1 MSTLESFKSLSR
13 AMFLGFRRDRGALFF
28 TVLFPL
34 MFLVIFGG
42 VFGHQS
48 TSKVKVLEIG
58 RVPILDQAMAHGG
71 DELGDTM
78 KLSKSS
84 DKHDALHKVTKGDA
98 DAAVEQVG
106 NQLVV
111 HYSAADQVKS
121 GTVQGLMNSIVQ
133 GANQAATGKP
143 PAYHVTSQQVEDD
156 SLKAI
161 QFFTPS
167 LLGWALASAGVF
179 GASQTLVTWRT
190 KGILRRLQLSPAP
203 IPTVFAARVAVSLAV
218 ALVQFALF
226 VAVAQLPFFGLKLGH
241 YWWMA
246 VPMVLSGVLAFLA
259 IGMVIGAWAKT
270 QETAQAVTQLVVLPM
285 AFLGGSFFPLDASP
299 TWMRTLAYIF
309 PLRYLNTGMLNVM
322 GRGLGPMSA
331 LPQMGILLGFAVV
344 GGLVAMRLFRWD
356 SA

>member
-1 MSTLESFKSLSR
+1 MSTFESFKSLSR
-13 AMFLGFRRDRGALFF
+13 AMFLGFRRDRTALFF

-34 MFLVIFGG
+34 MFLVVFGG
-42 VFGHQS
+42 IFGHQT
-48 TSKVKVLEIG
+48 TSKVKVLEVG
-58 RVPILDQAMAHGG
+58 PSVVLDQAVAHG
-71 DELGDTM
+71 DLAKVM
-78 KLSKSS
+78 
-84 DKHDALHKVTKGDA
+84 KVTKTSDRAAALRKVEKGDA
-98 DAAVEQVG
+98 DAVIEQHG
-106 NQLVV
+106 PELVV

-121 GTVQGLMNSIVQ
+121 GTVRGLMDSLVQ
-133 GANQAATGKP
+133 SANLAATGKP
-143 PAYHVTSQQVEDD
+143 PAYKVTNQQVEDD

-226 VAVAQLPFFGLKLGH
+226 VLVAQLPMFGLQLGGS
-241 YWWMA
+241 WWMA
-246 VPMVLSGVLAFLA
+246 IPMVLSGVLAFLA
-259 IGMVIGAWAKT
+259 IGMLIGAWAKT

-285 AFLGGSFFPLDASP
+285 AFLGGSFFPLDDAP
-299 TWMRTLAYIF
+299 TWLKGLSYIF
-309 PLRYLNTGMLNVM
+309 PLRYLNEGMLNVM

-331 LPQMGILLGFAVV
+331 LPQIGVLLGVAVV
-344 GGLVAMRLFRWD
+344 GTLIAMRLFRWD
-356 SA
+356 AA